1 MKHIKLQSP
10 LNNQGD
16 RGRPNPNDF
25 ISQLPDEVLC
35 IILSLLSLKDALV
48 THSLSTRWRFLW
60 CCRNKLDFDG
70 SQVFE
75 KVANNKNMLVS
86 ERVKFITQVNNIILH
101 HNYPIVQDFR
111 VCFDL
116 DRNNFQ
122 EIDIWIQFALN
133 KKVEKLELNLM
144 TASSAKDHDPAKNYN
159 LRLPLSDGNKLLHF
173 KRPSLNDI
181 GIEMLSLKKLDLL
194 YVNVSEP
201 TLNEIL
207 KYSPH
212 LESLYLYH
220 GCLYSHISVGGPGC
234 NLKHITLIGFEDIES
249 ISLFD
254 FDLESFTYSG
264 QEIKLHFTG
273 LPKLKHLDIS
283 QFSVGLEDNV
293 FHQIAP
299 CVSYLNVLFLDIHIP
314 QEGLNVNAIP
324 KLPNLN
330 KLYLI
335 IGAEEDD
342 SLLEFTSIA
351 EACPRLETLVF
362 SLVWMSPVKRRRKVR
377 RVAAHPHPHLK
388 LFEILGYYGRVS
400 DLELAMYVIENADAL
415 KKIVIDPVCDAIG
428 EDLDFTEDDFLKRQ
442 LEARSHAK
450 RQLTPKLPRGVE
462 LVIL

>member
-1 MKHIKLQSP
+1 MLYKWFSI
-10 LNNQGD
+10 LNFTTAFDVTVDYNLLKGD

-314 QEGLNVNAIP
+314 Q
-324 KLPNLN
+324 
-330 KLYLI
+330 
-335 IGAEEDD
+335 
-342 SLLEFTSIA
+342 
-351 EACPRLETLVF
+351 
-362 SLVWMSPVKRRRKVR
+362 LVWMSPVKRRRKVR